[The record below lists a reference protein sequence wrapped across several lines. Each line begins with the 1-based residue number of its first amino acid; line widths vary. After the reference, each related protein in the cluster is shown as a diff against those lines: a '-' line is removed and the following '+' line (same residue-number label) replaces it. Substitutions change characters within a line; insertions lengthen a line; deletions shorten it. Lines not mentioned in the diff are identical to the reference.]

1 MDFSFPKSHRLLKR
15 EEFKR
20 VYAQGKKFYTRFFT
34 IHYLENGLC
43 HPRLGITVT
52 KKVGKAHVRN
62 RWKRLVREAFRLN
75 RHRFP
80 CWDMVVTVKRGVN
93 PPGFREVERDLVE
106 AIVKRG

>member
-1 MDFSFPKSHRLLKR
+1 M
-15 EEFKR
+15 
-20 VYAQGKKFYTRFFT
+20 
-34 IHYLENGLC
+34 
-43 HPRLGITVT
+43 
-52 KKVGKAHVRN
+52 
-62 RWKRLVREAFRLN
+62 REAFRLN